1 MVARRKPYNTH
12 RHEEARESNS
22 QDDHQSQGEPS
33 AQQMANG
40 GRSGHGHVVA
50 EIQLADFS
58 KGYEELFEHFRSRQ
72 LPHSNGEK
80 YYYNLKPED
89 IDYFNSYSNVFEG

>member
-1 MVARRKPYNTH
+1 
-12 RHEEARESNS
+12 
-22 QDDHQSQGEPS
+22 
-33 AQQMANG
+33 MANG